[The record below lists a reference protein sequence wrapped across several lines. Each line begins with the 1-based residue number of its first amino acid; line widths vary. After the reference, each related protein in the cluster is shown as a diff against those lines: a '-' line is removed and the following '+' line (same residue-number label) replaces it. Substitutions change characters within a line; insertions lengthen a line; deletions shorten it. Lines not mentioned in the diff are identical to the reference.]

1 MELNIVNVRTVASS
15 IYKLHNPFDLSL
27 VVCTVINI
35 LILRHSTMMKSQPHD
50 RELPEQPP
58 SFEGLT
64 PTSITAEA
72 NAILEKGIK
81 LGDDLVAT
89 LTHSTATF
97 ANLILPLITF
107 TNIASSRLSILSTL
121 LSAVSTSPEIRDA
134 AHLITK
140 QMAAAEMANY
150 MRRDVAGLVAA
161 VYNTRQED
169 DPDRDDQDRYLL
181 GKMNSEYLKSGAGV
195 RDEDP
200 RARLVEATKELSELK
215 AAAQK
220 TLNQIGSGV
229 AFSRAELEGVPEKT
243 LASMKE
249 DETGLWVV
257 EDNHVRAVLRYA
269 MSGESSYIVLRG
281 VDFLKM

>member
-1 MELNIVNVRTVASS
+1 
-15 IYKLHNPFDLSL
+15 
-27 VVCTVINI
+27 
-35 LILRHSTMMKSQPHD
+35 MKSQPHD
-50 RELPEQPP
+50 RELPEQTP